1 MKESF
6 LKGAGVYEMGPHVT
20 GEVSLFLP
28 GEIPEIDPYGSA
40 ERAVA

>member
-6 LKGAGVYEMGPHVT
+6 LRDAGVYEMGPHVA
-20 GEVSLFLP
+20 GGVSLFLL